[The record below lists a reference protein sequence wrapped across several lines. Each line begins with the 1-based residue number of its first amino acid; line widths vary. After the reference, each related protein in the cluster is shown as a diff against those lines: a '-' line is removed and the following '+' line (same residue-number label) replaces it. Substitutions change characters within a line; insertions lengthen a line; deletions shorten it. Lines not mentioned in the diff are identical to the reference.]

1 MPHFCP
7 FTAHFGGFE
16 GVFSFIND
24 KSAILCPVGTEVTDF
39 VSFKGSIVQVINK
52 LIIFQKPIDNFQKK
66 SILIRF
72 KGAQL
77 NGRLGERIG
86 EKDYVRIR

>member
-1 MPHFCP
+1 M
-7 FTAHFGGFE
+7 AD
-16 GVFSFIND
+16 FI
-24 KSAILCPVGTEVTDF
+24 
-39 VSFKGSIVQVINK
+39 SFKGSIVQGMNK
-52 LIIFQKPIDNFQKK
+52 LIIILKPIDSFQKK

-72 KGAQL
+72 NGAQL